1 MSYHI
6 GSRGAWRCQFAWAWR
21 IHKSE
26 KHSNYRTWKIW
37 DRDMVLLPFSTRIQW
52 LFEAILL
59 WVLSQFHE
67 AQRTAS
73 KAHGELCLKF
83 WCFLLIHYLTCC
95 STSYTKKF
103 RATIVSE
110 HAFMHSCL
118 SFVLYFNWLMDWCS
132 WCLVYLVYIVTL
144 TVMHQCHM
152 LGWAYEIVVL
162 VLSFFYVFW
171 IIKCWLVPTVL
182 LIGAY
187 GTFYVLVCHFCN

>member
-26 KHSNYRTWKIW
+26 KHSNDRTWKIW

-118 SFVLYFNWLMDWCS
+118 SFVLYFNWLMD
-132 WCLVYLVYIVTL
+132 LVF
-144 TVMHQCHM
+144 M
-152 LGWAYEIVVL
+152 
-162 VLSFFYVFW
+162 VLSILSIHCYLDGNASVPYVRVGLWDSCSSPFFFL
-171 IIKCWLVPTVL
+171 CLL
-182 LIGAY
+182 NNQMLIGAY
-187 GTFYVLVCHFCN
+187 STFYVLVCHFCN